1 MLILLAGCELP
12 GGPVLLPTLSQQE
25 VYLTAG
31 ITPFVSETLPPAT
44 PTVTLQP
51 QIDLGAG
58 YNPVYAYPEIGYPI
72 RDAIRRGEAFEMI
85 GRNVSADW
93 IQIRFHKS
101 TLAWIPVSSLLLIGQ
116 VDLSTYPQIEPYP
129 AIPPTPDDWKGT
141 PVQTLCLDEQI
152 TYIGTY
158 AKENPQNTPETA
170 FTPQI
175 MALMHAMGI
184 RTTPAPGSCDA
195 LLTIQTSIE
204 PRGKTFLEA
213 VTGVRRMCYSGV
225 QITSKWELVQDKFKK
240 NFSLT
245 EQRGTV
251 DHPLTCEAI
260 SQYQREM
267 VTLIYTGISKLWGG
281 NILPEMLRVNDPN
294 VNELAIQLAGAGGR
308 HSQQAIPGLIAFL
321 DHPDLGVKAYR
332 ALKTITG
339 KGYVKEAY
347 LWKQWWDT
355 QLTITPTP

>member
-1 MLILLAGCELP
+1 M
-12 GGPVLLPTLSQQE
+12 PTLSQQE

-31 ITPFVSETLPPAT
+31 ITPFVAETRPPAT
-44 PTVTLQP
+44 PSATQQP

-58 YNPVYAYPEIGYPI
+58 YNPVYAYPDIGYPI
-72 RDAIRRGEAFEMI
+72 RDSIRRGEAFEII
-85 GRNVSADW
+85 GRNDTTDW
-93 IQIRFHKS
+93 VEIKYHKS
-101 TLAWIPVSSLLLIGQ
+101 TIAWIPVSSLLLVGQ
-116 VDLSTYPQIEPYP
+116 VDLSAYPQIDPYP
-129 AIPPTPDDWKGT
+129 AVPPDLEDWKGS
-141 PVQTLCLDEQI
+141 PVHTLCLDEQM
-152 TYIGTY
+152 TYSGTY
-158 AKENPQNTPETA
+158 AKENPQKTPETA
-170 FTPQI
+170 FTPQAI
-175 MALMHAMGI
+175 ALLQAMGI
-184 RTTPAPGSCDA
+184 RTAPATGSCDA
-195 LLTIQTSIE
+195 LLTIQTSVE
-204 PRGKTFLEA
+204 PRGKTFVEA

-240 NFSLT
+240 SFSLT

-251 DHPLTCEAI
+251 DHPLTCDAI

-267 VTLIYTGISKLWGG
+267 VTLTYTGIHKLWGG
-281 NILPEMLRVNDPN
+281 NVLPEMLRVNDPY

-308 HSQQAIPGLIAFL
+308 HSQLAIPRLIEFL

-355 QLTITPTP
+355 QLTITPSP